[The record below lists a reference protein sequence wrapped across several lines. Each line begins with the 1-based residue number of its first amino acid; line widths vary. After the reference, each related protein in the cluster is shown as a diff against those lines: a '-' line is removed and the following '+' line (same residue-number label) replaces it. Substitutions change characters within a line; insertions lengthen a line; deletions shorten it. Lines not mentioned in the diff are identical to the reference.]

1 MGERTET
8 REYPRL
14 VDPGLDKYDVVGI
27 LKVTFMNDSY
37 LQYTVMAMTR
47 MMVVTM
53 PSMMAIN
60 TVLKPWKS
68 RLISSSSRQEGL
80 TNTR

>member
-1 MGERTET
+1 M
-8 REYPRL
+8 
-14 VDPGLDKYDVVGI
+14 
-27 LKVTFMNDSY
+27 KVTFMNDSY

-47 MMVVTM
+47 MMVVIM

-60 TVLKPWKS
+60 KVFKPWKS
-68 RLISSSSRQEGL
+68 RLISSSSLQEGL